1 MSAIV
6 EEPDIEGWDDS
17 RLLRAWRQ
25 GNANAGRELF
35 GRHYDTIYRF
45 FDSKIK
51 RDILELVEGTFRD
64 CSRAADAPMQTDARV
79 ELLTIATSRL
89 YDYFRLE
96 HVLEHVKSTE
106 RAFEPAMYS
115 LQALGGYPSTMIG
128 TEPDLRLLREA
139 VPRIPLGEQILLEL
153 CFEEERLS
161 GSALAR
167 VLGVDAGTLPEQL
180 ERAWSHLER
189 ELGRLE
195 DDEAAVA
202 AAREALRGRL
212 DEARRR
218 CGQPS
223 RASGEAPDA
232 LA

>member
-6 EEPDIEGWDDS
+6 EGSDVEGWDDS
-17 RLLRAWRQ
+17 RLLRAWRR
-25 GNANAGRELF
+25 GDVKAGRELF
-35 GRHYDTIYRF
+35 ARHYDTIYRF

-64 CSRAADAPMQTDARV
+64 CSRDVDAPGESDARV
-79 ELLTIATSRL
+79 ELLAFATLRL

-96 HVLEHVKSTE
+96 HVLEGVVATTE
-106 RAFEPAMYS
+106 RAFEPAMHS

-128 TEPDLRLLREA
+128 TEPELRLLREA

-153 CFEEERLS
+153 CFEEEQLP
-161 GSALAR
+161 GWALAR
-167 VLGVDAGTLPEQL
+167 VLGVDARALPSQL
-180 ERAWSHLER
+180 ESTWTHLER

-195 DDEAAVA
+195 DGESVIVA
-202 AAREALRGRL
+202 TREALRVRL

-218 CGQPS
+218 CAEIL
-223 RASGEAPDA
+223 ASA
-232 LA
+232 